1 MGRSVKTVHSPEPE
15 QVPINKITFNGAQ
28 IAEFGRVDATS
39 GWFKFRCSPGST
51 LDSLCKKMGWEMPH
65 EKQSF
70 ERLDGEFKGGHLTL
84 SCSGKLTK
92 DVDVDIEY
100 LKIKG
105 FELHRLELVGRKGKG
120 FRRELRFQG
129 TFECEDGAAN
139 IESYMMRSG
148 NAPGTLRITYLKEQ
162 IQENL
167 PLSDESSQL
176 NIPDVHATEEQRE
189 AVTN

>member
-1 MGRSVKTVHSPEPE
+1 MGRAPKVIHTPDPE
-15 QVPINKITFNGAQ
+15 QVPMNKITLIGAT

-39 GWFKFRCSPGST
+39 GWFKFRCSPGS
-51 LDSLCKKMGWEMPH
+51 SLEQICKKMGWPMPG
-65 EKQSF
+65 EKSSL

-84 SCSGKLTK
+84 TCSGKLIK

-120 FRRELRFQG
+120 FRRELRFSG

-148 NAPGTLRITYLKEQ
+148 NAAGTLRITYLKEQ
-162 IQENL
+162 VQTDL
-167 PLSDESSQL
+167 PLADDKQVS
-176 NIPDVHATEEQRE
+176 IPDDVMATDEQRE
-189 AVTN
+189 AVTQ